1 MAEAKPMAAKAE
13 TAPAKHLFVV
23 NVQPFWEGVGE
34 RAKALGFFGGWK
46 EKRRMKR
53 LVSEVARQLAIQEV
67 AAGAWDQA
75 QGGTVTSFR
84 IDRQGV
90 LHDLREFAAKLE
102 DKSYVSIVEGNQ
114 KSSFPHLMQS
124 KERNAYYIPVE
135 FPDPIWVSLD
145 PNLEPVPVGSSVKL
159 ESELDAL
166 NEHLRV
172 EETFKLKKMVDFF
185 QASDREIAKFES
197 TADMQGGQFWVKFGY
212 VLIRKLAHK
221 SVEHSLP
228 IVFGA

>member
-1 MAEAKPMAAKAE
+1 MSEAKGVTAKAE
-13 TAPAKHLFVV
+13 AAIGRHLFVANVEPFWV
-23 NVQPFWEGVGE
+23 NVER
-34 RAKALGFFGGWK
+34 RAKALGFFGAWK
-46 EKRRMKR
+46 ERRRMKR
-53 LVSEVARQLAIQEV
+53 LVAEAGRLLALQDVVA
-67 AAGAWDQA
+67 GPWDQNK
-75 QGGTVTSFR
+75 GETVCSFK

-124 KERNAYYIPVE
+124 KERLAFYIPVE
-135 FPDPIWVSLD
+135 FPEPVWVSLD
-145 PNLEPVPVGSSVKL
+145 PSTDPIPVGSSVKL
-159 ESELDAL
+159 EAELESL

-172 EETFKLKKMVDFF
+172 EETFRLKKMVDFF
-185 QASDREIAKFES
+185 AASDKEIAKFES
-197 TADMQGGQFWVKFGY
+197 TTGMQGEHFWTKFGY

-228 IVFGA
+228 IAFGP